1 MGREAARHFVRLG
14 AGKVILACR
23 NVDAAE
29 DARKD
34 IEASTGISDIAEVW
48 KLDLS
53 SFESVREFAA
63 RAAKLDRLDVLVN
76 NAAVLQYVFSVA
88 EGHEEQVTVNVIS
101 TFLLTL
107 MVLPVLRK
115 TAKTFNVTP
124 RVVTV
129 ASDAAYFV
137 SDMTKIGK

>member
-1 MGREAARHFVRLG
+1 MRLG

-34 IEASTGISDIAEVW
+34 IEASTGISDVAEVW

-53 SFESVREFAA
+53 AFESVKEFAA
-63 RAAKLDRLDVLVN
+63 RAAKLDRLDALVN
-76 NAAVLQYVFSVA
+76 NAGVLQHSFSVA
-88 EGHEEQVTVNVIS
+88 EGYEEQLTVNVIS

-107 MVLPVLRK
+107 MVLPTLRR
-115 TAKTFNVTP
+115 TAKTLNVTP
-124 RVVTV
+124 KVVTV
-129 ASDAAYFV
+129 ASDGAYFV
-137 SDMTKIGK
+137 SDDVV